1 MESNAI
7 SEILAIVLIGMIC
20 ILFVLILVYV
30 FLVAK
35 SKKGKGKKKEIKAE
49 NKKKETKTI
58 AKEYNKQAISN
69 FLEFEKVED
78 NMIIQKNGK
87 RFLMAIECQGVNYD
101 LMSGIEK
108 NAVEEGFQQFLNTLR
123 HPIQIYIQT
132 RTINLENSV
141 SGYRRN
147 LKKIED
153 KYNEIFYKYN
163 SMRQSEIYTEKDIA
177 QEFYELTKQ
186 RNLLEYATDL
196 ITNTE
201 KMSLNKN
208 ILNKKYFIIIP
219 YYAEE
224 ANGEKYVYE
233 EIKNMAF
240 SELYTKAQ
248 SIIRTLS
255 SCSVVGKILNSQEL
269 VELLYVAYN
278 RDDSEILGLNK
289 AVSAGYDELYTTAED
304 VFKKKIKLLDERIR
318 ERAIDL
324 ANDTVDKIKSE
335 TQKKAE
341 EKEENFEDLIR
352 QMAEMILDE
361 NRRYVGEAVAEKA
374 IKEIRE
380 DKGGEE
386 KDEEGEKPQRR
397 GRKRSIA
404 K

>member
-1 MESNAI
+1 MENNTI
-7 SEILAIVLIGMIC
+7 SEILAVVLIGMIC
-20 ILFVLILVYV
+20 VLFVLILVYV
-30 FLVAK
+30 LLVAK
-35 SKKGKGKKKEIKAE
+35 SKKGKEKKKEIKVQ

-58 AKEYNKQAISN
+58 AKEYNKQAIAN

-78 NMIIQKNGK
+78 NMIIQKKGK

-108 NAVEEGFQQFLNTLR
+108 NSVEEGFQQFLNTLR

-132 RTINLENSV
+132 RTINLENSI
-141 SGYRRN
+141 SGYKRN
-147 LKKIED
+147 LKIIED

-163 SMRQSEIYTEKDIA
+163 SMKQSGIYTERDIA

-186 RNLLEYATDL
+186 RNLLEYARDL

-219 YYAEE
+219 YYAEDT
-224 ANGEKYVYE
+224 NGEKYIYE

-289 AVSAGYDELYTTAED
+289 ALTSGYEELYTTAED

-324 ANDTVDKIKSE
+324 ANDTVDKVKSE
-335 TQKKAE
+335 TQKTAE
-341 EKEENFEDLIR
+341 KKEENFEDLIR

-361 NRRYVGEAVAEKA
+361 NRRYVGENVAEKA
-374 IKEIRE
+374 IEEIRK
-380 DKGGEE
+380 DKGGKEE
-386 KDEEGEKPQRR
+386 NEEGEKTQRR